1 MEALLGASN
10 SNPSCGSVLELKEQL
25 RSVFS
30 TKVTEKRAEHVSV
43 TLELRSTSVFHIP
56 VTEPENEQLE
66 QAASIDPSLGGARSS
81 VAPGAPGGVDANG
94 HVNVNGNQPTR
105 QIKAIDAL
113 INQPSDDHVLQ
124 KSVAKHIITTLGE
137 IDGSSWTVRQVS
149 RGEQGWT
156 FGYICKDSWQAWSR
170 QNAKNPARAVIGEW
184 SQKPDTQDAV
194 NLSRPAFDCRGSVT
208 IAFLKGP
215 RVIEVKYDHTP
226 LHKTVGQ
233 LITLLVPPPAPR
245 EPKHVQ
251 QRKEKKPKEPKPPRP
266 PKQPK
271 PPKAPR
277 TPRDPNAPKPPR
289 RKRPAGEG
297 GPEGDGTQPKKRRKK
312 KDAAAVGPDGSVLPP
327 EMPGALPVGQGSERP
342 LYNSHAGGDTQNG
355 YSTYPEGL
363 VGQAP
368 AAADEG
374 VHVHSIL
381 NIPPAEA
388 ARRRTVAIDLLESGD
403 IDPKTLSPEQF
414 NIFANQAPE
423 LQQESLTMLKKYG
436 AERLRIV
443 HPEKDQGDNAP
454 AAPAAQ
460 AAVAPSTPPINPPK
474 KKSKKKK
481 LEAADT
487 QEAVTQSGSKK
498 KKEKI
503 TRGKCDPCRDRKTPC
518 NKEKPACFQCTT
530 SGSQCHYALERKVK
544 DIFAGSDAEAEAQ
557 PEPAAIEVED
567 EPEGLGSPGFHNEP
581 VHGEPASHEPLNQE
595 QDNHDM
601 IDNMPHGLPTSGLV
615 SPPLESS
622 TAYHQPSDIYSH
634 FNSSVD
640 ASATPEITHTGVA
653 PATMDYLHSSVN
665 DNSLHNFSYTQPQ
678 PEPEP
683 APAPVPEPEPI
694 PEPVPVVE
702 QSPPVQHTSHYAQQS
717 SSTQLGG
724 RTRRSLSSGPS
735 LHSGATSGHRTHAP
749 TESWTP
755 VPVPVIPPAYQ
766 SKPSPRAS
774 RARKPVPAAPQTSV
788 QNTTQHRAQNTV
800 QQPVSQAFDDL
811 RQTTSWTP
819 VPQPTIPVQKTTQQQ
834 ARTSPYQAAAQTV
847 GTSSRQGNRSQNHTP
862 VQQQTSVS
870 GRHSQ
875 LQTSQSH
882 TDNSS
887 YQSNTGATASSSVG
901 NYDNYSQYPTSTSRT
916 EATNTRMNYEPYTNP
931 PSTTSNSYSS
941 YDTYNTRSSTKTPV
955 ASLSAAQPTAS
966 SYNTN
971 TATAAPSTSQWRS
984 STSTRSSTRSTYD
997 TNPTT
1002 SASNSYNVPSSNTQQ
1017 SSSLQGFN
1025 VRPQSTTQTRSSTA
1039 AYAQQQQQHHAQQSQ
1054 AQQQRQQVQQQQP
1067 SYNSYTSQSHNA
1079 STQQQQQPQHQQQ
1092 QEQQQQQQQQTQ
1104 NWGYGGFGSTTNP
1117 SSTGYG
1123 STGASSSANNGY
1135 SMGASTSS
1143 HAHNAAAATNAAA
1156 YGSHQQPHHRSMNLS
1171 SNTYSSHIGN
1181 EDQVLYDMLR
1191 HPGA

>member
-10 SNPSCGSVLELKEQL
+10 SNPSCGSILELKEQL

-81 VAPGAPGGVDANG
+81 VAPAPGGDANG
-94 HVNVNGNQPTR
+94 NVNGNHPTR
-105 QIKAIDAL
+105 HINAIDAL

-124 KSVAKHIITTLGE
+124 KLVAKHIITTPGE
-137 IDGSSWTVRQVS
+137 IDGSSWVVRQVS

-184 SQKPDTQDAV
+184 SQKPDNMDAV
-194 NLSRPAFDCRGSVT
+194 NLSQSFARRPAFDCRGSVT
-208 IAFLKGP
+208 IAFLKGR
-215 RVIEVKYDHTP
+215 RVIEVKYDHTS

-233 LITLLVPPPAPR
+233 LIELLVPPPPPR
-245 EPKHVQ
+245 EPKHTL
-251 QRKEKKPKEPKPPRP
+251 QRREPKKPKEPKPPRP

-271 PPKAPR
+271 APR
-277 TPRDPNAPKPPR
+277 SPKDPNAPKPPR

-297 GPEGDGTQPKKRRKK
+297 GAEGDGTQPKKRRKK
-312 KDAAAVGPDGSVLPP
+312 KDATAVGPDGSVLPP
-327 EMPGALPVGQGSERP
+327 EMPGALPVGQSSERP

-368 AAADEG
+368 ADEG

-388 ARRRTVAIDLLESGD
+388 ARRRTVAIDLLESGG

-414 NIFANQAPE
+414 NIFANQSPE

-443 HPEKDQGDNAP
+443 HPEKEQGGSAQ

-460 AAVAPSTPPINPPK
+460 AAIAPSTAPINPTK

-481 LEAADT
+481 S
-487 QEAVTQSGSKK
+487 EAVDTEEGVAASGGKK
-498 KKEKI
+498 KKKQKL
-503 TRGKCDPCRDRKTPC
+503 TR
-518 NKEKPACFQCTT
+518 EA
-530 SGSQCHYALERKVK
+530 E
-544 DIFAGSDAEAEAQ
+544 AEAEAQ
-557 PEPAAIEVED
+557 SEPVVVEADD
-567 EPEGLGSPGFHNEP
+567 EPEGLGSPGFHSEP
-581 VHGEPASHEPLNQE
+581 AHHEPASHEPFNQE
-595 QDNHDM
+595 QDNHDS
-601 IDNMPHGLPTSGLV
+601 IDHMSHGLPTSGLV
-615 SPPLESS
+615 SPQPESS
-622 TAYHQPSDIYSH
+622 AAYHQPSDLYQH

-640 ASATPEITHTGVA
+640 ASATPEVNHTGVT
-653 PATMDYLHSSVN
+653 PAAMDYMHSSVT

-683 APAPVPEPEPI
+683 APVPEPEPI

-702 QSPPVQHTSHYAQQS
+702 QPPPVQHTSHYARQS
-717 SSTQLGG
+717 SSTQSGG
-724 RTRRSLSSGPS
+724 RTRRSLPSGPS
-735 LHSGATSGHRTHAP
+735 LQSGATNSHTTHAP

-755 VPVPVIPPAYQ
+755 VPVPTIPAAYQ

-774 RARKPVPAAPQTSV
+774 RARKPVPAAPQPSV
-788 QNTTQHRAQNTV
+788 QNTTQHRTQNTV
-800 QQPVSQAFDDL
+800 QHPVSQAFDDL
-811 RQTTSWTP
+811 RQTTSWSS
-819 VPQPTIPVQKTTQQQ
+819 VPQPTVAVQKTTQQQ

-847 GTSSRQGNRSQNHTP
+847 RTSSRQGNRSQNHTP
-862 VQQQTSVS
+862 VQQQTSAS

-887 YQSNTGATASSSVG
+887 YQSNTGVTASSSVG
-901 NYDNYSQYPTSTSRT
+901 IYDSFSQYPASNSRT

-931 PSTTSNSYSS
+931 SSTRSNSYSS

-955 ASLSAAQPTAS
+955 ASLSAAQPTAT

-971 TATAAPSTSQWRS
+971 TATAAPSTSQWGS
-984 STSTRSSTRSTYD
+984 STSVPQTRSSARSTYD

-1002 SASNSYNVPSSNTQQ
+1002 SASNSYNMTSSSAQQ
-1017 SSSLQGFN
+1017 SGSLQGFN
-1025 VRPQSTTQTRSSTA
+1025 VRPHSMTQTRSSTA
-1039 AYAQQQQQHHAQQSQ
+1039 AYAQQQQQHHQQQSQ
-1054 AQQQRQQVQQQQP
+1054 AQQQQRQQVQQQQP
-1067 SYNSYTSQSHNA
+1067 SYNSYISQSHTT
-1079 STQQQQQPQHQQQ
+1079 STQQQQPQHQQQ
-1092 QEQQQQQQQQTQ
+1092 QQQQQQQQTQ
-1104 NWGYGGFGSTTNP
+1104 NWGYGGFGSTTNS

-1123 STGASSSANNGY
+1123 STGASSSANKGY
-1135 SMGASTSS
+1135 STGTSASS
-1143 HAHNAAAATNAAA
+1143 HAHNAAAATTNAAA
-1156 YGSHQQPHHRSMNLS
+1156 YSHQQPHHRSMNLS

-1181 EDQVLYDMLR
+1181 EDQMLYDLLR

>member
-10 SNPSCGSVLELKEQL
+10 SNPSCGSILELREQL

-66 QAASIDPSLGGARSS
+66 QAASIDPSLGGAQSS
-81 VAPGAPGGVDANG
+81 VAPASGEGGANG
-94 HVNVNGNQPTR
+94 NVNGNQPTR
-105 QIKAIDAL
+105 QINAIDAL

-137 IDGSSWTVRQVS
+137 IDGSSWAVRQVS

-170 QNAKNPARAVIGEW
+170 QNAKNPGRAVIGEW
-184 SQKPDTQDAV
+184 SQKPDSMDAV

-208 IAFLKGP
+208 VAFVKG
-215 RVIEVKYDHTP
+215 RKVIEVKYDHTP

-233 LITLLVPPPAPR
+233 LIELLVPPPAPR
-245 EPKHVQ
+245 EPKHAL
-251 QRKEKKPKEPKPPRP
+251 QRREPKKPKEPKPPKPPKP

-271 PPKAPR
+271 PPK
-277 TPRDPNAPKPPR
+277 DPNAPKPPR
-289 RKRPAGEG
+289 KKRPAGEG
-297 GPEGDGTQPKKRRKK
+297 GAGDGTQPKKRRKK
-312 KDAAAVGPDGSVLPP
+312 KDAAAVGPDGSILPP
-327 EMPGALPVGQGSERP
+327 EMPGALPVGESSERP

-388 ARRRTVAIDLLESGD
+388 ARRRTVAIDLLESGG

-423 LQQESLTMLKKYG
+423 LQQESLDMLKRYG

-443 HPEKDQGDNAP
+443 HPDKEQGDGAQ
-454 AAPAAQ
+454 AAPATQ
-460 AAVAPSTPPINPPK
+460 AATAPSTAPINPLK

-481 LEAADT
+481 SGVVDSEEGVAA
-487 QEAVTQSGSKK
+487 SGGKK
-498 KKEKI
+498 KKKKNKEKL
-503 TRGKCDPCRDRKTPC
+503 TRGKCDPCRDRKIPC
-518 NKEKPACFQCTT
+518 TKEKPSCSQCTT
-530 SGSQCHYALERKVK
+530 SGLQCHYALERKVK
-544 DIFAGSDAEAEAQ
+544 DISPESEAEPEAQ
-557 PEPAAIEVED
+557 SEPVVVEAD
-567 EPEGLGSPGFHNEP
+567 EEPEGLGSPGFHNEP
-581 VHGEPASHEPLNQE
+581 AHHEPASHEPFNQE
-595 QDNHDM
+595 QDSHDS
-601 IDNMPHGLPTSGLV
+601 IDNNMPHGLPTSGLV
-615 SPPLESS
+615 SPQPESA
-622 TAYHQPSDIYSH
+622 TTYHQPSDLYQQ

-640 ASATPEITHTGVA
+640 ASATPEVAHTGVT
-653 PATMDYLHSSVN
+653 PAAMDYMHSSVT

-678 PEPEP
+678 SEPEP
-683 APAPVPEPEPI
+683 ASAPVPEPEPI

-702 QSPPVQHTSHYAQQS
+702 QPPPVQHTSNYAQQS
-717 SSTQLGG
+717 SSTQAGG
-724 RTRRSLSSGPS
+724 RTRRSLPSGPS
-735 LHSGATSGHRTHAP
+735 VQSGAMNGHTTHAP

-755 VPVPVIPPAYQ
+755 VPVPTIPAAYQ
-766 SKPSPRAS
+766 NKPSPRAS
-774 RARKPVPAAPQTSV
+774 RARKPAPAAPQTSM
-788 QNTTQHRAQNTV
+788 QNMTQHRTQNTV
-800 QQPVSQAFDDL
+800 QQPASQAFDDL
-811 RQTTSWTP
+811 RQASSWSS
-819 VPQPTIPVQKTTQQQ
+819 VPQPTIPAQKTSQQQ
-834 ARTSPYQAAAQTV
+834 ARTSPYQAAAQAV
-847 GTSSRQGNRSQNHTP
+847 RASSRQGNRSQNHTP
-862 VQQQTSVS
+862 VQQQTSAP

-875 LQTSQSH
+875 LQASQSH
-882 TDNSS
+882 TDNSN
-887 YQSNTGATASSSVG
+887 YQSNTGVAASTSVG
-901 NYDNYSQYPTSTSRT
+901 NYDSYSQYPTSSSRT

-931 PSTTSNSYSS
+931 SSTTSNSYSS

-971 TATAAPSTSQWRS
+971 TATATPSTSQWGS
-984 STSTRSSTRSTYD
+984 STSVPQTRSSARSTYD

-1002 SASNSYNVPSSNTQQ
+1002 SASNQYNMTPSNPPQ

-1025 VRPQSTTQTRSSTA
+1025 VRPQSMAQTRSSTA
-1039 AYAQQQQQHHAQQSQ
+1039 AYAQQQQQHHQQQSQ
-1054 AQQQRQQVQQQQP
+1054 AQQQQRQQVQQQP
-1067 SYNSYTSQSHNA
+1067 SYNSYTSQSHTTN
-1079 STQQQQQPQHQQQ
+1079 TQQQQH
-1092 QEQQQQQQQQTQ
+1092 QQQQQTQ
-1104 NWGYGGFGSTTNP
+1104 NWGYGSFGSTTNA

-1123 STGASSSANNGY
+1123 STGASSSANNSY
-1135 SMGASTSS
+1135 STGTSASS
-1143 HAHNAAAATNAAA
+1143 HAHNAAPAATNAAA
-1156 YGSHQQPHHRSMNLS
+1156 YSHQQPHHRSMNLS

-1181 EDQVLYDMLR
+1181 EDQVLYDLLR